1 MVYKPTN
8 KLGGPILYWLWK
20 LSPLN
25 KQETSR
31 EAVKLVVAAM
41 IREFQ
46 EDGKAVTWLRSVYG
60 HIIIDPFDYGNIISW
75 FIYPSIDNS

>member
-8 KLGGPILYWLWK
+8 KLGGPSYIDCENYPLWI
-20 LSPLN
+20 N
-25 KQETSR
+25 KKQ
-31 EAVKLVVAAM
+31 AVKLVVAAM
-41 IREFQ
+41 IWEFQ